1 MDMDLRHLRYFVAV
15 AEEGSLTIAA
25 EKRLHTAQPS
35 LSRQMKDLEL
45 ELGCALM
52 TRSVRGIELT
62 AAGRVFLDHARV
74 ILLQVDAAGEAARR
88 AAQPPRTA
96 FALGFLT
103 GHEFEWLAAVM
114 AIVRDMLPDAEVTI
128 HSLSSPDLAAG
139 LMRGKI
145 DLALMRPERNT
156 PGLVFTT
163 LRREPL
169 IVLMPADHRLTARD
183 TIRPEDIA
191 AERLVGVPMAR
202 SPALRTVIDAYASA
216 IGIDLAPDFEV
227 DNLSMAM
234 SLVVSTGGIALMP
247 LYACNLL
254 PPTVISRPLTGV
266 APTIDLAVAY
276 NEANGMGGLRV
287 MAERIAASNPAAD
300 AAIGVRETA

>member
-1 MDMDLRHLRYFVAV
+1 MDLRHLRYFVAV

-35 LSRQMKDLEL
+35 LSRQMKDLEF

-114 AIVRDMLPDAEVTI
+114 AIVRDALPDAEVTI

-247 LYACNLL
+247 LYARNLL
-254 PPTVISRPLTGV
+254 PPTVTSRPLDGV
-266 APTIDLAVAY
+266 APGIDLAVAY
-276 NEANGMGGLRV
+276 NEASSVSGLRV
-287 MAERIAASNPAAD
+287 MAERIAASD
-300 AAIGVRETA
+300 AA